1 MYAESKGWTVVTVY
15 HLEGVSGK
23 GVAWHPE
30 AKRMR
35 DDVAGGAITGL
46 IFSKLA
52 RLARST
58 KELLEFSEFFR
69 EHNADLISLQ
79 ESIDT
84 STPAG
89 RLFYTVIAAM
99 AQWER
104 EEIADRVAA
113 SVPIRAKL
121 GKRIAGAAPFGYTW
135 KDGKLVP
142 DETEAPVR
150 RLMYEL
156 FHETKRI
163 RTVARLLN
171 ERGYRT
177 RKGGLF
183 TGQSVYQ
190 LLFDPT
196 AKGVFR
202 MNYTT
207 MRNGTKTL
215 KPEHEWVYHP
225 VPAIVSEELWH
236 ECTAYLTQRK
246 EGMKPGRRAVHLF
259 SGLTYCA
266 CGKKM
271 YVVSDSPKYVCQKC
285 RTKIPTDDLEAV
297 FVEELKGMIF
307 SPESVAAQL
316 AGVDVEIVER
326 TGLLETLRHEHE
338 KLVAEADKLYRL
350 YLDGNI
356 PGKEF
361 GERNHPLA
369 TRREQ
374 LDREIPRLA
383 GEIDFLTIR
392 RLSSSEVLSEAQ
404 SLYSRWGDL
413 DFGQKREIVE
423 TIVERVV
430 VGKQDVEI
438 HLAYLPPPPPPS
450 SSSDPSPSDPPTTPS
465 SPPLEGA
472 AKGEELRELL
482 GGVHDQEQVVVI
494 TEERIRADLD
504 SVAFLGSA
512 QEAEHDLV
520 ELMARPQEETA
531 VDRPGGDFDEGL
543 LARDEAQR
551 SAHTLKKS

>member
-1 MYAESKGWTVVTVY
+1 VFPYTFNLPHERISLETRMMHIRGTPSNSEGKRVGIWIRVSTEDQARGESPEHHEARGRMYAESKGWTVVTVY

-23 GVAWHPE
+23 GVSWHPE

-35 DDVAGGAITGL
+35 ADVESGAITGL

-58 KELLEFSEFFR
+58 KELLEFSEYFR

-89 RLFYTVIAAM
+89 RLFYTIIAAM

-121 GKRIAGAAPFGYTW
+121 GKKIAGAAPFGYAW
-135 KDGKLVP
+135 KDGKLIP
-142 DETEAPVR
+142 DENEAPVR
-150 RLMYEL
+150 KLMYDL
-156 FHETKRI
+156 FRETKRI

-183 TGQSVYQ
+183 TGTTVYQ

-196 AKGVFR
+196 AKGLFR

-207 MRNGTKTL
+207 VRNGKRIL
-215 KPEHEWVYHP
+215 KPEHEWVYHS

-236 ECTAYLTQRK
+236 ECTAYLAKRK
-246 EGMKPGRRAVHLF
+246 EGIKPGRRAMHLF
-259 SGLTYCA
+259 SGFTYCA

-271 YVVSDSPKYVCQKC
+271 YVTSDSPKYVCQKC
-285 RTKIPTDDLEAV
+285 RTKISTGDLEAV

-307 SPESVAAQL
+307 SPDSIAGQL
-316 AGVDVEIVER
+316 ASVDTEIVER
-326 TGLLETLRHEHE
+326 TALLESLKHEHE
-338 KLVAEADKLYRL
+338 KLTAEADKLYRL

-356 PGKEF
+356 NGKEF

-369 TRREQ
+369 MRREQ

-392 RLSSSEVLSEAQ
+392 RLGSAEILSEAQ

-413 DFGQKREIVE
+413 AFGRKREIIE

-430 VGKQDVEI
+430 VGKEDVEI
-438 HLAYLPPPPPPS
+438 HLAYQPPPPS
-450 SSSDPSPSDPPTTPS
+450 SPTPPTF
-465 SPPLEGA
+465 PPLEDA
-472 AKGEELRELL
+472 AKRQG
-482 GGVHDQEQVVVI
+482 
-494 TEERIRADLD
+494 TPPA
-504 SVAFLGSA
+504 SA
-512 QEAEHDLV
+512 GFSF
-520 ELMARPQEETA
+520 ET
-531 VDRPGGDFDEGL
+531 
-543 LARDEAQR
+543 
-551 SAHTLKKS
+551 

>member
-1 MYAESKGWTVVTVY
+1 MSTRSTPSSNGESKRVGLWIRVSTEDQAKGESPEHHEARGRMYAEAKGWTVVTVY

-23 GVAWHPE
+23 GVSWHPE
-30 AKRMR
+30 AKRMKA
-35 DDVAGGAITGL
+35 DVESGAITGL

-69 EHNADLISLQ
+69 EHGADLISLQ

-121 GKRIAGAAPFGYTW
+121 GKRIAGAAPYGYVW
-135 KDGKLVP
+135 KESKIVP
-142 DETEAPVR
+142 DEKEAPVR

-156 FHETKRI
+156 FRETKRI

-177 RKGGLF
+177 RKGGPF

-190 LLFDPT
+190 LLFDST

-207 MRNGTKTL
+207 MRNGKRTL
-215 KPEHEWVYHP
+215 KPEHEWVYHS

-236 ECTAYLTQRK
+236 ECTAYLTKRK

-259 SGLTYCA
+259 SGITYCT

-285 RTKIPTDDLEAV
+285 RTRIATDDLEAV
-297 FVEELKGMIF
+297 FVERLHELIF
-307 SPESVAAQL
+307 SPESAEEQL
-316 AGVDVEIVER
+316 TRVHVEIAER
-326 TGLLETLRHEHE
+326 TSLLESLKHENE

-350 YLDGNI
+350 YLDGSI
-356 PGKEF
+356 SSKEF
-361 GERNHPLA
+361 GERNYPLS

-374 LDREIPRLA
+374 LDREIPRLQ
-383 GEIDFLTIR
+383 GEIDFLIIR

-404 SLYSRWGDL
+404 SLYSQWGDL
-413 DFGQKREIVE
+413 AFGKKREIIE
-423 TIVERVV
+423 TIVDWIV
-430 VGKQDVEI
+430 VGKEDVEI
-438 HLAYLPPPPPPS
+438 HLAYQLPPPPS
-450 SSSDPSPSDPPTTPS
+450 STTPPTTPIPES
-465 SPPLEGA
+465 A
-472 AKGEELRELL
+472 AKRERTPR
-482 GGVHDQEQVVVI
+482 VSCV
-494 TEERIRADLD
+494 T
-504 SVAFLGSA
+504 
-512 QEAEHDLV
+512 
-520 ELMARPQEETA
+520 
-531 VDRPGGDFDEGL
+531 
-543 LARDEAQR
+543 
-551 SAHTLKKS
+551 

>member
-1 MYAESKGWTVVTVY
+1 MYAEAKGWTPVTVY
-15 HLEGVSGK
+15 DLAGVSGK
-23 GVAWHPE
+23 SVMDHPE
-30 AKRMR
+30 AKRMLE
-35 DDVAGGAITGL
+35 DLKAGSISGL

-69 EHNADLISLQ
+69 EHGADLISVQ

-89 RLFYTVIAAM
+89 RLFYTIIAAM

-121 GKRIAGAAPFGYTW
+121 GKRIAGAAPYGYTW
-135 KDGKLVP
+135 RDGKLVP
-142 DETEAPVR
+142 DEIEAPVR

-177 RKGGLF
+177 RRGGLF
-183 TGQSVYQ
+183 TGTTVYQ

-207 MRNGTKTL
+207 MRSGKKTL
-215 KPEHEWVYHP
+215 KPEHEWVHHP
-225 VPAIVSEELWH
+225 VPAIISEELWH
-236 ECTAYLTQRK
+236 ECTAYLTERK
-246 EGMKPGRRAVHLF
+246 QGMKPGRRAVHLF

-285 RTKIPTDDLEAV
+285 RTRISTEDLEAV

-307 SPESVAAQL
+307 SPDSI
-316 AGVDVEIVER
+316 AGQIAGADVEIVKR
-326 TGLLETLRHEHE
+326 TGLLETLKNEHE

-404 SLYSRWGDL
+404 SLYSRWEDL

-423 TIVERVV
+423 TIVERAV
-430 VGKQDVEI
+430 VGKEDVEF
-438 HLAYLPPPPPPS
+438 HLAYLPPPPPSPATPPS
-450 SSSDPSPSDPPTTPS
+450 T
-465 SPPLEGA
+465 PPLESA
-472 AKGEELRELL
+472 AKRERTPPRSWATSRPTSP
-482 GGVHDQEQVVVI
+482 G
-494 TEERIRADLD
+494 R
-504 SVAFLGSA
+504 S
-512 QEAEHDLV
+512 LV
-520 ELMARPQEETA
+520 
-531 VDRPGGDFDEGL
+531 
-543 LARDEAQR
+543 
-551 SAHTLKKS
+551 

>member
-1 MYAESKGWTVVTVY
+1 MGNRGNPSDSEEGKRVALWIRVSTEDQAKGESPEHHEARGRMYAETKGWTVVTVY

-23 GVAWHPE
+23 GVSWHPE
-30 AKRMR
+30 AKRMKE
-35 DDVAGGAITGL
+35 DVAKGAIAGL

-121 GKRIAGAAPFGYTW
+121 GKRIAGAAPYGYTW

-142 DETEAPVR
+142 HETEAPVR

-156 FHETKRI
+156 FRETKRI
-163 RTVARLLN
+163 GAVARLLN

-177 RKGGLF
+177 RRGGLF

-190 LLFDPT
+190 LIFDST
-196 AKGVFR
+196 AKGLFR

-207 MRNGTKTL
+207 MRNGKKTL
-215 KPEHEWVYHP
+215 KPEHEWVHHAVP
-225 VPAIVSEELWH
+225 VIVSEELWH
-236 ECTAYLTQRK
+236 ECTAYLTERK
-246 EGMKPGRRAVHLF
+246 EGMKKPGRRAVHLF
-259 SGLTYCA
+259 SGLTYCT

-285 RTKIPTDDLEAV
+285 RTRIASDDLEVV
-297 FVEELKGMIF
+297 FAEKLKEIIF
-307 SPESVAAQL
+307 SPDSIATQL
-316 AGVDVEIVER
+316 VGVDTEIVER
-326 TGLLETLRHEHE
+326 TALLETLQHEHQ

-356 PGKEF
+356 SGRDF
-361 GERNHPLA
+361 GERNHPLS

-374 LDREIPRLA
+374 LDRQIPRLA
-383 GEIDFLTIR
+383 GEIEFLTIR
-392 RLSSSEVLSEAQ
+392 RLSSSEVISEAR
-404 SLYSRWGDL
+404 SLYSQWSEQS
-413 DFGQKREIVE
+413 FGKKREIIE

-430 VGKQDVEI
+430 VGSEDVEI
-438 HLAYLPPPPPPS
+438 YLAYLPPPPPSP
-450 SSSDPSPSDPPTTPS
+450 SSDPTPSAPPTTPI
-465 SPPLEGA
+465 PEGA
-472 AKGEELRELL
+472 AK
-482 GGVHDQEQVVVI
+482 
-494 TEERIRADLD
+494 RARTPPA
-504 SVAFLGSA
+504 SYASSTPTWRG
-512 QEAEHDLV
+512 
-520 ELMARPQEETA
+520 
-531 VDRPGGDFDEGL
+531 RPGG
-543 LARDEAQR
+543 
-551 SAHTLKKS
+551 

>member
-1 MYAESKGWTVVTVY
+1 MRQRASSSRNGGEEGKRVGLFIRVSTEDQAKGESPEHHEARGRMYAESKGWTPVTVY
-15 HLEGVSGK
+15 DLAGVSGK
-23 GVAWHPE
+23 SVMDHPE
-30 AKRMR
+30 VKRMLA
-35 DDVAGGAITGL
+35 DIKEGSISGL

-52 RLARST
+52 RLARNT
-58 KELLEFSEFFR
+58 RELLEFAAIFE
-69 EHNADLISLQ
+69 EHGADLISLQ

-89 RLFYTVIAAM
+89 RLFYTLIAAM

-104 EEIADRVAA
+104 EEIAERVAA

-121 GKRIAGAAPFGYTW
+121 GKRIAGAGPYGYTW

-156 FHETKRI
+156 FRETKRI

-183 TGQSVYQ
+183 TGQAVYQ

-196 AKGVFR
+196 AKGVR
-202 MNYTT
+202 RANYTT
-207 MRNGTKTL
+207 IRNGKKML
-215 KPEHEWVYHP
+215 KPEHEWVYHS

-236 ECTAYLTQRK
+236 ECTAYLTKRK
-246 EGMKPGRRAVHLF
+246 EGMKPGRRGVHLF

-285 RTKIPTDDLEAV
+285 RTKIPTGDLEAV

-307 SPESVAAQL
+307 SPESVAEQL
-316 AGVDVEIVER
+316 VGVDTEIAER
-326 TGLLETLRHEHE
+326 TGLLEALRHEHG
-338 KLVAEADKLYRL
+338 KLVLEGDKLYRL

-356 PGKEF
+356 TGKEF
-361 GERNHPLA
+361 GERNQPLA
-369 TRREQ
+369 VRREQ

-413 DFGQKREIVE
+413 SFKEKREIVE

-430 VGKQDVEI
+430 VGKEDVEI
-438 HLAYLPPPPPPS
+438 HLAYMPPPPL
-450 SSSDPSPSDPPTTPS
+450 SPRTPPT
-465 SPPLEGA
+465 SPKDA
-472 AKGEELRELL
+472 AKRER
-482 GGVHDQEQVVVI
+482 
-494 TEERIRADLD
+494 TP
-504 SVAFLGSA
+504 
-512 QEAEHDLV
+512 
-520 ELMARPQEETA
+520 RPLSQSR
-531 VDRPGGDFDEGL
+531 RPGAGGSDWR
-543 LARDEAQR
+543 ARRTLSSWSR
-551 SAHTLKKS
+551 SVSGPARGRRGRCR

>member
-1 MYAESKGWTVVTVY
+1 MPNRGNASSNGEGKRVGLWIRVSTEDQAKGESPEHHEARGRMYAEAKGWTVVTVY

-23 GVAWHPE
+23 GVSWHPE
-30 AKRMR
+30 AKRMK
-35 DDVAGGAITGL
+35 DDVESGAITGL

-58 KELLEFSEFFR
+58 KELLEFSEYFR
-69 EHNADLISLQ
+69 EHGADLISLQ

-121 GKRIAGAAPFGYTW
+121 GKRIAGAAPYGYTW
-135 KDGKLVP
+135 KDGKLLP

-156 FHETKRI
+156 FRETKRI

-196 AKGVFR
+196 AKGVLR

-207 MRNGTKTL
+207 MRNGKKML
-215 KPEHEWVYHP
+215 KPEHEWVFHS

-236 ECTAYLTQRK
+236 ECTAYLAKRK
-246 EGMKPGRRAVHLF
+246 EGMKPGRRGVHLF
-259 SGLTYCA
+259 SGLTYCT

-285 RTKIPTDDLEAV
+285 RTRITTDDLEAV
-297 FVEELKGMIF
+297 FVEKLHELIF
-307 SPESVAAQL
+307 SPESAEEQL
-316 AGVDVEIVER
+316 SGVDVEIAER
-326 TGLLETLRHEHE
+326 TALLETLKHENE
-338 KLVAEADKLYRL
+338 KLVSEADKLYRL

-356 PGKEF
+356 NGKEF
-361 GERNHPLA
+361 GERNYPLS

-374 LDREIPRLA
+374 LDREIPRLT

-404 SLYSRWGDL
+404 SLYSQWGDL
-413 DFGQKREIVE
+413 TFGKKREIIE
-423 TIVERVV
+423 TIVEQVV
-430 VGKQDVEI
+430 VGTEDVEI
-438 HLAYLPPPPPPS
+438 HLAYQPPPPPS
-450 SSSDPSPSDPPTTPS
+450 STTPPTTP
-465 SPPLEGA
+465 LESA
-472 AKGEELRELL
+472 AKRARSPRVEGRCQRRGSGEN
-482 GGVHDQEQVVVI
+482 
-494 TEERIRADLD
+494 D
-504 SVAFLGSA
+504 S
-512 QEAEHDLV
+512 
-520 ELMARPQEETA
+520 
-531 VDRPGGDFDEGL
+531 
-543 LARDEAQR
+543 
-551 SAHTLKKS
+551 K

>member
-1 MYAESKGWTVVTVY
+1 MRNRSAPSGNGEGKHVALWIRVSTEDQARGESPEHHEARGRMYAESKGWTVVTVY

-23 GVAWHPE
+23 GVSWHPE

-35 DDVAGGAITGL
+35 SDVEGGAITGL

-69 EHNADLISLQ
+69 EHGADLISLQ

-121 GKRIAGAAPFGYTW
+121 GKRIAGAAPFGYAW
-135 KDGKLVP
+135 KDGKVVP

-156 FHETKRI
+156 FRETRRI

-177 RKGGLF
+177 RRGGLF
-183 TGQSVYQ
+183 TGTTVYQ

-207 MRNGTKTL
+207 MRSGQKDL
-215 KPEHEWVYHP
+215 KPEHEWVYHS
-225 VPAIVSEELWH
+225 VPPIVSEELWH
-236 ECTAYLTQRK
+236 ECTAYLTKRK

-259 SGLTYCA
+259 FGLTYCT
-266 CGKKM
+266 CGRKM

-285 RTKIPTDDLEAV
+285 RMRITTDDLEVV
-297 FVEELKGMIF
+297 FIEELKGMIF
-307 SPESVAAQL
+307 SPESLTAQL
-316 AGVDVEIVER
+316 AGVDTEIAKR
-326 TGLLETLRHEHE
+326 TALLEALRGEHE
-338 KLVAEADKLYRL
+338 KLTAEADKLYRL

-356 PGKEF
+356 NGKEF
-361 GERNHPLA
+361 GERNQPLA
-369 TRREQ
+369 SRRDQ

-383 GEIDFLTIR
+383 GEVDFLTIR
-392 RLSSSEVLSEAQ
+392 RLSSGEVLSEAQ
-404 SLYSRWGDL
+404 SLYSRWGNL
-413 DFGQKREIVE
+413 DFGRKREIVE

-430 VGKQDVEI
+430 VSKEDVEI
-438 HLAYLPPPPPPS
+438 HLTYQAPPPPS
-450 SSSDPSPSDPPTTPS
+450 STT
-465 SPPLEGA
+465 G
-472 AKGEELRELL
+472 
-482 GGVHDQEQVVVI
+482 
-494 TEERIRADLD
+494 
-504 SVAFLGSA
+504 
-512 QEAEHDLV
+512 
-520 ELMARPQEETA
+520 
-531 VDRPGGDFDEGL
+531 
-543 LARDEAQR
+543 LARI
-551 SAHTLKKS
+551 

>member
-1 MYAESKGWTVVTVY
+1 MNNRGNPSGNGEGKRVGLWIRVSTEDQAKGESPEHHEARGRMYAEAKGWTVVTVY

-23 GVAWHPE
+23 GVSWHPE
-30 AKRMR
+30 AKRMK
-35 DDVAGGAITGL
+35 DDVTGGAITGL

-69 EHNADLISLQ
+69 EYGADLISLQ

-89 RLFYTVIAAM
+89 RLFYTIIAAM
-99 AQWER
+99 AEWER

-121 GKRIAGAAPFGYTW
+121 GKRVAGVAPFGYTW
-135 KDGKLVP
+135 KEGSLVP

-150 RLMYEL
+150 RLMYEI
-156 FHETKRI
+156 FRETKRI

-177 RKGGLF
+177 RRGGLF

-190 LLFDPT
+190 LLFDST

-207 MRNGTKTL
+207 MRGGKKRL
-215 KPEHEWVYHP
+215 KPEQEWVYHT

-236 ECTAYLTQRK
+236 ECTAYLTKRK
-246 EGMKPGRRAVHLF
+246 EGMKPGRRGVHLF

-285 RTKIPTDDLEAV
+285 RTRIATDDLEAV
-297 FVEELKGMIF
+297 FVERIQELVF
-307 SPESVAAQL
+307 SPESVTEQL
-316 AGVDVEIVER
+316 SGVDVEIVKR
-326 TGLLETLRHEHE
+326 TGLLESLKREHE
-338 KLVAEADKLYRL
+338 KLVFEADKLYRL

-356 PGKEF
+356 TGKEF

-369 TRREQ
+369 ARREQ
-374 LDREIPRLA
+374 LDREIPLLA

-404 SLYSRWGDL
+404 SLYSRWGGL
-413 DFGQKREIVE
+413 AFGKKREIVE
-423 TIVERVV
+423 SIVEQVV
-430 VGKQDVEI
+430 VGKEDVEI
-438 HLAYLPPPPPPS
+438 NLAYLPPPPPAA
-450 SSSDPSPSDPPTTPS
+450 PPTSPKDAAKRES
-465 SPPLEGA
+465 SP
-472 AKGEELRELL
+472 
-482 GGVHDQEQVVVI
+482 
-494 TEERIRADLD
+494 TT
-504 SVAFLGSA
+504 
-512 QEAEHDLV
+512 AEHL
-520 ELMARPQEETA
+520 R
-531 VDRPGGDFDEGL
+531 RRGGDGSGWT
-543 LARDEAQR
+543 ARKRHKAASDTGAVR
-551 SAHTLKKS
+551 VRGCRGTGR

>member
-1 MYAESKGWTVVTVY
+1 MRTHPSSSTSEGKRVGLWIRVSTEDQARGESPEHHEARGRMYAESKGWTVVTVY

-23 GVAWHPE
+23 GVSWHPE

-35 DDVAGGAITGL
+35 ADVESRTITGL

-121 GKRIAGAAPFGYTW
+121 GKRIAGAAPYGYAW
-135 KDGKLVP
+135 VDGKLIP
-142 DETEAPVR
+142 DEKEAPVR
-150 RLMYEL
+150 KLMYEL
-156 FHETKRI
+156 FRETKRI

-171 ERGYRT
+171 DRGYRT
-177 RKGGLF
+177 RRGGLF

-196 AKGVFR
+196 AKGLFR

-207 MRNGTKTL
+207 IRSGKKIL
-215 KPEHEWVYHP
+215 KPEHEWVHHA
-225 VPAIVSEELWH
+225 VPAIVSRELWH
-236 ECTAYLTQRK
+236 ECTAYLTERK
-246 EGMKPGRRAVHLF
+246 AGVNTKPGRRGVHLF

-285 RTKIPTDDLEAV
+285 RTRISTDDLEAV
-297 FVEELKGMIF
+297 FMEELKGMIF
-307 SPESVAAQL
+307 SPESIAGQL
-316 AGVDVEIVER
+316 AGVDMEIVER
-326 TGLLETLRHEHE
+326 TALLETLTHENG
-338 KLVAEADKLYRL
+338 KLTAEADKLYRL

-356 PGKEF
+356 TGKEF
-361 GERNHPLA
+361 GERNQPLA

-374 LDREIPRLA
+374 LDREIPRLH

-392 RLSSSEVLSEAQ
+392 RLGSAEILSEAQ

-413 DFGQKREIVE
+413 DFGQKREIAE

-430 VGKQDVEI
+430 VGKEDVEI
-438 HLAYLPPPPPPS
+438 HLAYQPPPPPS
-450 SSSDPSPSDPPTTPS
+450 PATPPTAPPPESAAKRARTPPTLCGTSSPSW
-465 SPPLEGA
+465 
-472 AKGEELRELL
+472 
-482 GGVHDQEQVVVI
+482 
-494 TEERIRADLD
+494 RA
-504 SVAFLGSA
+504 
-512 QEAEHDLV
+512 
-520 ELMARPQEETA
+520 
-531 VDRPGGDFDEGL
+531 
-543 LARDEAQR
+543 R
-551 SAHTLKKS
+551 STV

>member
-1 MYAESKGWTVVTVY
+1 MRSRGTPSTNGEGKRVALWIRVSTEDQARGESPEHHEARGRMYAESKGWTVVTVY

-23 GVAWHPE
+23 GVSWHPE
-30 AKRMR
+30 AKRMK
-35 DDVAGGAITGL
+35 DDVEGGAITGL

-58 KELLEFSEFFR
+58 KELLEFSEFFQV
-69 EHNADLISLQ
+69 HNADLISLQ

-121 GKRIAGAAPFGYTW
+121 GKRIAGAPPYGYTW
-135 KDGKLVP
+135 RDGKLVP

-156 FHETKRI
+156 FQETKRI

-183 TGQSVYQ
+183 TGQAVYQ

-196 AKGVFR
+196 AKGLFR

-207 MRNGTKTL
+207 MRSGKKTL

-225 VPAIVSEELWH
+225 VPAIISEDLWH
-236 ECTAYLTQRK
+236 ECTAYLTKRK

-259 SGLTYCA
+259 SGLAYCA

-285 RTKIPTDDLEAV
+285 RTKITTDDLEAV

-307 SPESVAAQL
+307 SPESLAAQL
-316 AGVDVEIVER
+316 AEVDVEIVER

-338 KLVAEADKLYRL
+338 KLVLEADKLYRL

-356 PGKEF
+356 PSKEF

-369 TRREQ
+369 VRREQ

-413 DFGQKREIVE
+413 DFGRKREIVE

-430 VGKQDVEI
+430 VGKEAVEI
-438 HLAYLPPPPPPS
+438 HLAYMPPPPPS
-450 SSSDPSPSDPPTTPS
+450 SSEPSSGTPPTTPS
-465 SPPLEGA
+465 LESA
-472 AKGEELRELL
+472 AKRERTPPRSWAMSTRTWPGRRAGSIS
-482 GGVHDQEQVVVI
+482 GGKSSGDAG
-494 TEERIRADLD
+494 IRP
-504 SVAFLGSA
+504 SS
-512 QEAEHDLV
+512 
-520 ELMARPQEETA
+520 
-531 VDRPGGDFDEGL
+531 
-543 LARDEAQR
+543 
-551 SAHTLKKS
+551 